1 MNDADHVSPR
11 ATSPKRRLAWA
22 AGLLAAGAVG
32 GGLIA
37 LSVPAAAE
45 NLTGTQAAATADPF
59 EGTRRRGGPRAGETE
74 LTGADAEKAKAAALA
89 AVPGA
94 TIVRVETDAD
104 GAAYEAH
111 LTKSDGTRATV
122 KMDKDF
128 KVTGVET
135 DQGRPGDQG
144 RPNNQGRPS
153 HPGGGPRPSASPS
166 PTS

>member
-1 MNDADHVSPR
+1 MNDADP
-11 ATSPKRRLAWA
+11 ATPPPAARPAASPKRRLAWA

-45 NLTGTQAAATADPF
+45 NAAGTGAQVAATADPSK
-59 EGTRRRGGPRAGETE
+59 GPGGRGRPQAGETA
-74 LTGADAEKAKAAALA
+74 LTGADADKAKAAALA

-111 LTKSDGTRATV
+111 ITKPDGSAATV

-128 KVTGVET
+128 KVTGVEA
-135 DQGRPGDQG
+135 DQGRPGH
-144 RPNNQGRPS
+144 R
-153 HPGGGPRPSASPS
+153 
-166 PTS
+166 

>member
-1 MNDADHVSPR
+1 MNDADPGSPA
-11 ATSPKRRLAWA
+11 ATSSPAASTPAASTPTASTNRRLAWA

-45 NLTGTQAAATADPF
+45 NIAGTGTGAQVAATADPSK
-59 EGTRRRGGPRAGETE
+59 GPGGRGGPRAGETP
-74 LTGADAEKAKAAALA
+74 LTGADADKAKAAALA

-104 GAAYEAH
+104 GAVYEAH
-111 LTKSDGTRATV
+111 ITKPDGTAATV

-135 DQGRPGDQG
+135 DQARPGH
-144 RPNNQGRPS
+144 R
-153 HPGGGPRPSASPS
+153 
-166 PTS
+166 

>member
-1 MNDADHVSPR
+1 MIGAAVMNDTGPVPPR
-11 ATSPKRRLAWA
+11 AAFSKRRLAWA

-45 NLTGTQAAATADPF
+45 NLSGVQAAATADPSQRP
-59 EGTRRRGGPRAGETE
+59 GHPGRDGGPGGSRAGETP
-74 LTGADAEKAKAAALA
+74 LTGADADKAKAAALA

-94 TIVRVETDAD
+94 TIDRVETDAD
-104 GAAYEAH
+104 GAVYEAH
-111 LTKSDGTRATV
+111 VTKSDGTRATV

-135 DQGRPGDQG
+135 DQGRPG
-144 RPNNQGRPS
+144 
-153 HPGGGPRPSASPS
+153 HPGGPRPTASPS